1 MGTYLSRTAGKP
13 SEPTISR
20 DSSDYPT
27 GLKTLEVPLSPTV
40 DIVFVHGLGGNRE
53 TSWSHTQTGVCWPK
67 DFLPHDIP
75 SARILSWGYDSDI
88 IRFFKMTS
96 SNKLRNHAESFA
108 FALANHR
115 EDCPG
120 RPIIF
125 ICHSLG
131 GLICEQALLCCRS
144 SNEKRMKSV
153 LDCTGAVIFMGTP
166 HSGSHLANWGG
177 TLAKLVS
184 KFHTANPALLDV
196 LEPGSQ
202 LLVNLQT
209 DFQQLLLN
217 PSRHISVFCFYEEYA
232 VSGFGMIVPYESAI
246 MEQYERAGIGA
257 NHMDMAK
264 FGTRNDS
271 GYVSVLKLL
280 QSWMKD
286 FQASAA
292 EKDRSK
298 HKESERFPRAGTGK
312 VINSRVSGGQVYMG
326 DINHCG
332 SGNIAFHAG

>member
-1 MGTYLSRTAGKP
+1 MGTFISRTAGKP
-13 SEPTISR
+13 GESTIYR
-20 DSSDYPT
+20 DSSEYPT
-27 GLKTLEVPLSPTV
+27 GLKIFEDPLCPTV
-40 DIVFVHGLGGNRE
+40 DIIFIHRLGGNRE
-53 TSWSHTQTGVCWPK
+53 TSWTHTQTGICWPK
-67 DFLPHDIP
+67 VFLPRDIP

-108 FALANHR
+108 SALAN
-115 EDCPG
+115 

-153 LDCTGAVIFMGTP
+153 LDCTEAIIFMGTP

-217 PSRHISVFCFYEEYA
+217 PRRHISVFCFYEEYA
-232 VSGFGMIVPYESAI
+232 VSGWA
-246 MEQYERAGIGA
+246 
-257 NHMDMAK
+257 
-264 FGTRNDS
+264 
-271 GYVSVLKLL
+271 
-280 QSWMKD
+280 
-286 FQASAA
+286 
-292 EKDRSK
+292 
-298 HKESERFPRAGTGK
+298 
-312 VINSRVSGGQVYMG
+312 
-326 DINHCG
+326 
-332 SGNIAFHAG
+332 